1 MVSTGLLGLISTL
14 LLPKSNNAHHK
25 DHAGVFLFQTKC
37 EDVAVRVKNDCLSLR
52 TMECIPCKCPVVNI
66 DRIYDDNGKREGKGN
81 GSGTGTGTSNG
92 RPKRVEEWMK
102 IDPLAERAEGKMWS
116 SIPLLP
122 TKGRPETEVQ
132 CEYEST
138 IVHRC
143 MFRPRGY

>member
-1 MVSTGLLGLISTL
+1 
-14 LLPKSNNAHHK
+14 
-25 DHAGVFLFQTKC
+25 
-37 EDVAVRVKNDCLSLR
+37 
-52 TMECIPCKCPVVNI
+52 MECIPCKCPVVNIDRIYDDI

-81 GSGTGTGTSNG
+81 GSGTGNG

-138 IVHRC
+138 IVQMHVSAT
-143 MFRPRGY
+143 